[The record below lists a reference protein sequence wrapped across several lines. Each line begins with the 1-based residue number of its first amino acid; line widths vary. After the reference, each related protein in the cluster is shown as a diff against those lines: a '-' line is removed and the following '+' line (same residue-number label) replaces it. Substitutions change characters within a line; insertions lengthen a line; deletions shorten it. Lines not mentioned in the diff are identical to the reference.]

1 MTPEIKTQ
9 EVEVF
14 FEAHH
19 RKYGL
24 LSRKQVCPK
33 GSERRTER
41 SEPSLESFGKIE
53 TPRKGQNTS
62 DTKKPTLRQ
71 TTKKALL

>member
-1 MTPEIKTQ
+1 METSFLLTPKNIKPN
-9 EVEVF
+9 ELKVF
-14 FEAHH
+14 F
-19 RKYGL
+19 RQPKKYRL

-33 GSERRTER
+33 GACAKRATF
-41 SEPSLESFGKIE
+41 LESFGKIE

-71 TTKKALL
+71 TIK

>member
-1 MTPEIKTQ
+1 LKAFSGNPGNA
-9 EVEVF
+9 V
-14 FEAHH
+14 
-19 RKYGL
+19 L
-24 LSRKQVCPK
+24 LSKKQVCPK
-33 GSERRTER
+33 GASAKRATF
-41 SEPSLESFGKIE
+41 LESFGKIE